1 MKIRLK
7 GFSLIEVMVSLV
19 VLAILLTIV
28 TNTSVGTSFFIK
40 SINQSN
46 KTLNEPEIGLALF
59 QSDISHSIGY
69 VDSQF
74 ADGSGKISFTRLLID
89 AQFLTPRAILM
100 EYDFGS
106 NGIRRKVKFE
116 NLDEWSINEIS
127 DQVFIASFEK
137 CYLNCSISKLV
148 LLDNQTQRE
157 RIVIYNGN

>member
-1 MKIRLK
+1 M
-7 GFSLIEVMVSLV
+7 
-19 VLAILLTIV
+19 
-28 TNTSVGTSFFIK
+28 
-40 SINQSN
+40 
-46 KTLNEPEIGLALF
+46 NETEIGLALF

-69 VDSQF
+69 VESQF

-100 EYDFGS
+100 EYDFGR

-148 LLDNQTQRE
+148 LLDNQTEQE
-157 RIVIYNGN
+157 RVVIYNGN